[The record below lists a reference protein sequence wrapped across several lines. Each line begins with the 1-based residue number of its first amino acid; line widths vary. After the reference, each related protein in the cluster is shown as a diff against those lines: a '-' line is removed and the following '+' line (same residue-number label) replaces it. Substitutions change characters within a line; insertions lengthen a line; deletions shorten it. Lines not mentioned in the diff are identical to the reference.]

1 MLSGVSEGSILGP
14 PLFIFLIDL
23 FLIVKDVDIVN
34 HVDESKT
41 YESCNTIEEV
51 ITKFIHE
58 TFSVPFR
65 LSDEV

>member
-23 FLIVKDVDIVN
+23 FLIVKDVDTVN
-34 HVDESKT
+34 HVDKNEP
-41 YESCNTIEEV
+41 YESCNAIEGV
-51 ITKFIHE
+51 IAKFIHE
-58 TFSVPFR
+58 TFSMPFR